1 MKKRIISTVLAA
13 TMLAMCLT
21 GCGGESG
28 GGDSQEGQPTEVSP
42 EEAVGKQKV
51 TFEMQ
56 NRYYNTT
63 QPDEVVKNPVM
74 DEINKLRKEKLG
86 YEVEQRN
93 LWAPSADYGS
103 KLQTLFAGGALPDM
117 VYFAAAMPIAD
128 INKYGEA
135 GMLVDLTQYKDIMP
149 DLFAMLDESP
159 LSQEQ
164 CYSPE
169 GKLFV
174 IPEVAVY
181 PDGKCDSMGGAA
193 LRKDILDKHNLEIPE
208 TLDEWFDVAMAL
220 RQEYPDVYPI
230 MTFEDWERLE
240 TGIFEAYHV
249 VDGVYY
255 NGSEFVYG
263 PFEDGWKE
271 ALQYLHKL
279 YENQLIAPDY
289 NVSVGE
295 KSIALL
301 ANGQAFMLP
310 QNWDGY
316 VAQWNAE
323 YPDQE
328 WVWIPG
334 LKKDENSEPWIGY
347 VSDDERVTL
356 FNTYSWGV
364 SAESEHIEDILKIY
378 NMEFTKEVLDLRAYG
393 IEGVSYEVG
402 EDGEYDLIGE
412 YADPAVGNDRLM
424 ELGANTPS
432 NKRVEMCE
440 LKPRITIYSDGALQE
455 NVSVYEF
462 LREAENEK
470 KLAPYLYK
478 SVILSTDENEEY
490 ANVMTAVETYV
501 SEQKAKFI
509 SGERSFDEWDVFI
522 GEVNAMGDI
531 QAALDI
537 RNAKLN

>member
-1 MKKRIISTVLAA
+1 MKKRVISTVLAA
-13 TMLAMCLT
+13 AMLTATLT
-21 GCGGESG
+21 GCGGESEQG
-28 GGDSQEGQPTEVSP
+28 GGSGSGGASQAESEGDKKFTIEI
-42 EEAVGKQKV
+42 
-51 TFEMQ
+51 Q

-63 QPDEVVKNPVM
+63 QPDDVVKNAVA
-74 DEINKLRKEKLG
+74 DEINKLIKEKFG

-93 LWAPSADYGS
+93 LWAPSADYSS
-103 KLQTLFAGGALPDM
+103 KLQTLFAGGSLPDM
-117 VYFAAAMPIAD
+117 VYFAASMPIAD

-149 DLFAMLDESP
+149 DLFAMLEQSP

-164 CYSPE
+164 VYTPE

-174 IPEVAVY
+174 IPEVSVY
-181 PDGKCDSMGGAA
+181 PYGKCSSMDGAA
-193 LRKDILDKHNLEIPE
+193 VRKDILDKLNLEVPE

-220 RQEYPDVYPI
+220 RKEYPDVYPI
-230 MTFEDWERLE
+230 MTFEDWEKLE

-255 NGSEFVYG
+255 NGTEFVYG
-263 PFEDGWKE
+263 PLEDSWKE
-271 ALQYLHKL
+271 ALMYLNKL

-295 KSIALL
+295 KSMALL

-316 VAQWNAE
+316 VAEWNAE
-323 YPDQE
+323 YTDQE
-328 WVWIPG
+328 WVWVPG

-347 VSDDERVTL
+347 VPDDEKVKL

-364 SAESEHIEDILKIY
+364 SAKSEHIEEILKIY
-378 NMEFTKEVLDLRAYG
+378 NLEFTKEVLDLRSYG
-393 IEGVSYEVG
+393 IEGVSYEAG
-402 EDGEYDLIGE
+402 EDGEYNLIGE
-412 YADPAVGNDRLM
+412 YADPAEGRARLM
-424 ELGANTPS
+424 DLGANPPS
-432 NKRVEMCE
+432 NDYLEQCVFRPRV
-440 LKPRITIYSDGALQE
+440 TIYSDGAFQE
-455 NVSVYEF
+455 EVSVYEF
-462 LREAENEK
+462 LRDPANEK
-470 KLAPYLYK
+470 KLAPELYK

-509 SGERSFDEWDVFI
+509 SGERSFDEWDAFI
-522 GEVNAMGDI
+522 GEVNGMGDI